1 MAAAAPALYTTGLLM
16 YAVNFL
22 FARLT
27 FAPFYQGYRPSV
39 LIRSEFREMMPP
51 FAAMLALGVVTA
63 VLIGPLGVFALAP
76 LALVV
81 VVPQLALAHLG
92 RDRSVTRLSRPEA
105 TTVYA
110 AAIADVLGLPRRSG
124 ARSPTRRRCWPTRA
138 PSALEAD
145 RLRLEDSHAA
155 VLAAFHV
162 HERWDGTG
170 WPAGLRR
177 RLDAPGQPRA
187 RRRASVER
195 ADRGRHAGAVAL
207 RGDAG
212 PVPPR
217 RRGARSRDRQGRR
230 PGGRGGA
237 GVRPR
242 PGVSAAPSPPA
253 PASRPCGGRSSPR
266 CSPI

>member
-1 MAAAAPALYTTGLLM
+1 ML
-16 YAVNFL
+16 
-22 FARLT
+22 
-27 FAPFYQGYRPSV
+27 
-39 LIRSEFREMMPP
+39 PP
-51 FAAMLALGVVTA
+51 FAAMLALGVATA

-81 VVPQLALAHLG
+81 VVPQLALAQLG

-105 TTVYA
+105 TQRSTR
-110 AAIADVLGLPRRSG
+110 PRSPTSSACPAGSG
-124 ARSPTRRRCWPTRA
+124 ARSPNASRAARPREPRGARKPTGGVSSIRTG
-138 PSALEAD
+138 
-145 RLRLEDSHAA
+145 A

-170 WPAGLRR
+170 SPAGL
-177 RLDAPGQPRA
+177 PGAWTPARQPRA
-187 RRRASVER
+187 RRRAGLER

-212 PVPPR
+212 PVAPR
-217 RRGARSRDRQGRR
+217 RRGARSRDRQRRR

-242 PGVSAAPSPPA
+242 PGVSAAPSQPA
-253 PASRPCGGRSSPR
+253 PASRPSGGRSSR
-266 CSPI
+266 RSSPI